1 MAHTLISMELKGL
14 PPTVNNYYGRTGC
27 TVYKKTQARQWQEKA
42 VSELSE
48 HWGNI
53 PPYSGA
59 VDFHIVYLCKDNRKW
74 DIDNRVKA
82 LQDCLEQAG
91 IIENDRQVQSLHVR
105 REYAPDRAE
114 TTTRIILMEY
124 KGEKD

>member
-1 MAHTLISMELKGL
+1 MTANSYNISAWSHRGFGLTPERYAEVGRTQEGTHMAHTLISMELEGL

-74 DIDNRVKA
+74 DIDN
-82 LQDCLEQAG
+82 
-91 IIENDRQVQSLHVR
+91 
-105 REYAPDRAE
+105 
-114 TTTRIILMEY
+114 
-124 KGEKD
+124 

>member
-1 MAHTLISMELKGL
+1 M
-14 PPTVNNYYGRTGC
+14 
-27 TVYKKTQARQWQEKA
+27 
-42 VSELSE
+42 
-48 HWGNI
+48 
-53 PPYSGA
+53 
-59 VDFHIVYLCKDNRKW
+59 DFHIVYLCKDNRKW